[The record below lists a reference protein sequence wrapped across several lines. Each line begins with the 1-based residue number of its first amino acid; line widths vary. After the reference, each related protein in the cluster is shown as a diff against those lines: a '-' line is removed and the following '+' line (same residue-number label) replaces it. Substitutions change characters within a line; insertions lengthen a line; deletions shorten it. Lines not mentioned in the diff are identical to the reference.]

1 MKAIYSYIIAYYR
14 KTPLTKLKYFAIFVY
29 MKEGIHPEYRKTV
42 FVDANTGKE
51 FLTRSTKVS
60 NEKRTINGE
69 EYQVISLEITSDTH
83 PFWTGKIHHLD
94 TAGRIDRFNK
104 RFGGQIVGAKR
115 KTARKKTA
123 AEESEET

>member
-1 MKAIYSYIIAYYR
+1 
-14 KTPLTKLKYFAIFVY
+14 VC

-42 FVDANTGKE
+42 FIDANTGKE

-60 NEKRTINGE
+60 SEKRTINGE

-83 PFWTGKIHHLD
+83 PFWTGKMHHLD

-115 KTARKKTA
+115 KTARKKA
-123 AEESEET
+123 AATEESEET

>member
-1 MKAIYSYIIAYYR
+1 
-14 KTPLTKLKYFAIFVY
+14 

-51 FLTRSTKVS
+51 FLTRSTRVS
-60 NEKRTINGE
+60 NEKRTIKGE
-69 EYQVISLEITSDTH
+69 EYQVITLEITSDTH

-104 RFGGQIVGAKR
+104 RFGGQIVSGKR
-115 KTARKKTA
+115 KTKRKVET
-123 AEESEET
+123 EESEES

>member
-1 MKAIYSYIIAYYR
+1 
-14 KTPLTKLKYFAIFVY
+14 

-60 NEKRTINGE
+60 NEKRTIDGE

-83 PFWTGKIHHLD
+83 PFWTGKMHHLD

-104 RFGGQIVGAKR
+104 RFGAKIVGAKR
-115 KTARKKTA
+115 KTARKA
-123 AEESEET
+123 VVAEESEET

>member
-1 MKAIYSYIIAYYR
+1 MR
-14 KTPLTKLKYFAIFVY
+14 
-29 MKEGIHPEYRKTV
+29 EGIHPEYRKTV

-51 FLTRSTKVS
+51 FLTRSTKLV

-69 EYQVISLEITSDTH
+69 EYQVITLEITSDTH
-83 PFWTGKIHHLD
+83 PFWTGKMHHLD

-115 KTARKKTA
+115 KTARKAVA
-123 AEESEET
+123 ATEENEET

>member
-1 MKAIYSYIIAYYR
+1 MKA
-14 KTPLTKLKYFAIFVY
+14 
-29 MKEGIHPEYRKTV
+29 GIHPEYRKTV
-42 FVDANTGKE
+42 FVDANTGRE
-51 FLTRSTKVS
+51 FLTRSTKIS

-69 EYQVISLEITSDTH
+69 EYQVITLEITSDTH

-115 KTARKKTA
+115 KTARKAPA
-123 AEESEET
+123 ASEENAET

>member
-1 MKAIYSYIIAYYR
+1 MTQRQNFS
-14 KTPLTKLKYFAIFVY
+14 IFSA

-60 NEKRTINGE
+60 NEKRTIKGE
-69 EYQVISLEITSDTH
+69 EYQVITLEITSDTH
-83 PFWTGKIHHLD
+83 PFWTGKMHHLD

-115 KTARKKTA
+115 KTRKA
-123 AEESEET
+123 VANEESEET

>member
-1 MKAIYSYIIAYYR
+1 MR
-14 KTPLTKLKYFAIFVY
+14 
-29 MKEGIHPEYRKTV
+29 EGIHPEYRKTV

-115 KTARKKTA
+115 KTVRKKADST
-123 AEESEET
+123 EENEET

>member
-1 MKAIYSYIIAYYR
+1 MK
-14 KTPLTKLKYFAIFVY
+14 K
-29 MKEGIHPEYRKTV
+29 GIHPEYRKTV
-42 FVDANTGKE
+42 FIDANTGKE

-83 PFWTGKIHHLD
+83 PFWTGKMHHLD

-115 KTARKKTA
+115 KTTRKATTETA
-123 AEESEET
+123 ESEET

>member
-1 MKAIYSYIIAYYR
+1 LPKFENFTIFKTMK
-14 KTPLTKLKYFAIFVY
+14 K
-29 MKEGIHPEYRKTV
+29 GIHPEYRKTV
-42 FVDANTGKE
+42 FIDANTGKE

-69 EYQVISLEITSDTH
+69 EYQVVSLEITSDTH
-83 PFWTGKIHHLD
+83 PFWTGKMHHLD

-115 KTARKKTA
+115 KTTRKAAATA
-123 AEESEET
+123 TEESEET